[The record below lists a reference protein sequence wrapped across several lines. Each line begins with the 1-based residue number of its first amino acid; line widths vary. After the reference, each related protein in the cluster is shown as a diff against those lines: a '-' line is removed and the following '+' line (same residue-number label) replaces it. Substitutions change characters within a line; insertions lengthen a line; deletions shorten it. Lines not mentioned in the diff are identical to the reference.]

1 MKFSRFAL
9 ILLFF
14 SISAQ
19 YLHVSSA
26 QRNRTSRSG
35 PASSQTHRR
44 STHTLALSTAQVRRE
59 EAFRIVWNTVKYDTF
74 DRTYGGVDWDAI
86 RELYAPQVKKVTS
99 DAELHSLLQK
109 MVGELHQS
117 HFTIIPPDSI
127 PKFVRRRTRPAKAV
141 GEETSEDLAEDE
153 PDDPEAE
160 GNGDLSTKLL
170 NGVGIDVRVLDGQV
184 VITHVDPGGNAA
196 RAGLRT
202 GYIIKKLDNASVEV
216 GVKYVTEK
224 AATTP
229 YLNFA
234 IRQSVLTSFL
244 GGRPGTDVELV
255 FLDQEN
261 KEQRTVIKRERLSG
275 ELSPPIGNF
284 PPMYTEFEARR
295 LASGI
300 GYLRF
305 STFTPQLMEKICS
318 TLKSMEDAPGIVID
332 LRANPGGII
341 GMASGVSGLLV
352 SKPGLVGALQTRSGQ
367 SAVPS
372 YPQRHSYKGPVA
384 ILIDRL
390 SGSTAEI
397 FAAAMQEWGRAI
409 IVGENSAGVVQGAD
423 TVKLPTGA
431 VFEFA
436 RMGFKTAHGMTL
448 EGKGVKPDVEKQLTR
463 NSLLQGK
470 DDQLEEAV
478 QRIQVQQT
486 RDVYTAEPPPP
497 PKPIK
502 IKIDPAVGERLT
514 PAKGSSSEAGPH
526 TLEISPEAEQIMER
540 YITEVGG
547 RDALNAVKTRV
558 STGTADYGAPGMSG
572 KVIIRE
578 EPPEK
583 RSMEMTIPSLGVMQI
598 AFDSKHS
605 WMAHPLIGML
615 EFEKS
620 LLAPLQSFFDF
631 HKIPEYKTRY
641 AKIEY
646 NGIVDSSDGKV
657 NVLVS
662 TLRDGTKEVLLFD
675 IKTGLLSDNNE
686 AHYSD
691 YRQVGRVKI
700 PFATRITVNGANV
713 LTKLDKV
720 EDNVAIDA
728 DAFKEIR
735 SCFTQ
740 R

>member
-1 MKFSRFAL
+1 L
-9 ILLFF
+9 
-14 SISAQ
+14 
-19 YLHVSSA
+19 
-26 QRNRTSRSG
+26 
-35 PASSQTHRR
+35 
-44 STHTLALSTAQVRRE
+44 RRE

-74 DRTYGGVDWDAI
+74 DRTYGGVDWDAV
-86 RELYAPQVKKVTS
+86 RETYAPQVKKTTS

-127 PKFVRRRTRPAKAV
+127 PKFVRRRTRPVKTDD
-141 GEETSEDLAEDE
+141 EESPDDGAEDE

-170 NGVGIDVRVLDGQV
+170 NGVGIDVRILDGQV
-184 VITHVDPGGNAA
+184 VITHVDPEGNAA

-202 GYIIKKLDNASVEV
+202 GYIIKYIDNASLDV

-234 IRQSVLTSFL
+234 IRQSVLTYLL

-255 FLDQEN
+255 YLDKEN
-261 KEQRTVIKRERLSG
+261 KEQKAVIKRERLSG

-284 PPMYTEFEARR
+284 PPMYTEFETRR

-318 TLKSMEDAPGIVID
+318 TLKSMEDAPGVVID

-352 SKPGLVGALQTRSGQ
+352 NKPGLVGALQTRSGQ
-367 SAVPS
+367 TAVPS
-372 YPQRHSYKGPVA
+372 YPQRHSYQGPVA

-448 EGKGVKPDVEKQLTR
+448 EGKGVKPDVEKHLTR

-478 QRIQVQQT
+478 QRIKVVQQT
-486 RDVYTAEPPPP
+486 RDVDTAEPPPP
-497 PKPIK
+497 PKSIK
-502 IKIDPAVGERLT
+502 IKIDPAVGERSV
-514 PAKGSSSEAGPH
+514 PAVSSNSEEGPH
-526 TLEISPEAEQIMER
+526 TLEITHEAEQIIER
-540 YITEVGG
+540 YIAKVGG

-558 STGTADYGAPGMSG
+558 STGTADFGTPGMSG

-578 EPPEK
+578 EPPDK
-583 RSMEMTIPSLGVMQI
+583 RSMEMMIPGLGVMQI

-615 EFEKS
+615 ELEKS
-620 LLAPLQSFFDF
+620 LLAPVQSFYDF

-646 NGIVDSSDGKV
+646 NGVVDSSDGKV

-675 IKTGLLSDNNE
+675 VKTGLLTDNNE

-691 YRQVGRVKI
+691 YRQVGQIMV
-700 PFATRITVNGANV
+700 PFETRISFNGDNV
-713 LTKLDKV
+713 LTKLEKV
-720 EDNVAIDA
+720 EDNVTIDV

-735 SCFTQ
+735 NCFTQ

>member
-1 MKFSRFAL
+1 L
-9 ILLFF
+9 
-14 SISAQ
+14 
-19 YLHVSSA
+19 
-26 QRNRTSRSG
+26 
-35 PASSQTHRR
+35 
-44 STHTLALSTAQVRRE
+44 RRE
-59 EAFRIVWNTVKYDTF
+59 ETFRIVWNTVKYDTF
-74 DRTYGGVDWDAI
+74 DQSYGGVDWDAV
-86 RELYAPQVKKVTS
+86 RELYAPQVKKMTS

-117 HFTIIPPDSI
+117 HFNIIPPESI
-127 PKFVRRRTRPAKAV
+127 PKFVRRRTKQV
-141 GEETSEDLAEDE
+141 KTDGEVTPDDESEDE
-153 PDDPEAE
+153 PIDPDAE

-196 RAGLRT
+196 KAGLRT
-202 GYIIKKLDNASVEV
+202 GYILKNIDNASLEV
-216 GVKYVTEK
+216 GVKYATEK
-224 AATTP
+224 AALTP
-229 YLNFA
+229 YLNFV
-234 IRQSVLTSFL
+234 IRQSVLTHFL
-244 GGRPGTDVELV
+244 GGRPGTDVEIV
-255 FLDQEN
+255 YLDQEN
-261 KEQRTVIKRERLSG
+261 KEQKAVIKRERLSG
-275 ELSPPIGNF
+275 DLSPPIGNF
-284 PPMYTEFEARR
+284 PPMYTEFESRR

-318 TLKSMEDAPGIVID
+318 TLKSMGDAPGIIID
-332 LRANPGGII
+332 LRGNPGGII
-341 GMASGVSGLLV
+341 GMASGVSGLLMN
-352 SKPGLVGALQTRSGQ
+352 KPGLVGALQTRSGQ
-367 SAVPS
+367 TAVPS
-372 YPQRHSYKGPVA
+372 YPQRHSYTGPVA

-390 SGSTAEI
+390 SGSTAEV
-397 FAAAMQEWGRAI
+397 FAAAMQEWGRAT

-448 EGKGVKPDVEKQLTR
+448 EGKGVKPDVEKKLTR

-470 DDQLEEAV
+470 DDPLEEAV
-478 QRIQVQQT
+478 QRIQRQQPH
-486 RDVYTAEPPPP
+486 DVDTAEPPPP

-502 IKIDPAVGERLT
+502 IKTGPAIGARSAPAVSSNPAAT
-514 PAKGSSSEAGPH
+514 PHA
-526 TLEISPEAEQIMER
+526 LEISPEAEQIMER
-540 YITEVGG
+540 YIAEIGG

-558 STGTADYGAPGMSG
+558 STGTADYGTPGMSG

-583 RSMEMTIPSLGVMQI
+583 RSMEMIIPSMGVMQI

-605 WMAHPLIGML
+605 WMAHPLMGIL

-620 LLAPLQSFFDF
+620 LLTPIQSFFDF
-631 HKIPEYKTRY
+631 HKIPEYKSRY

-646 NGIVDSSDGKV
+646 NGMVDSSGGKA

-662 TLRDGTKEVLLFD
+662 TLRDGTKEVMIFD
-675 IKTGLLSDNNE
+675 VKTGLLTDNNE
-686 AHYSD
+686 THYSD
-691 YRQVGRVKI
+691 YRQVGQVKV
-700 PFATRITVNGANV
+700 PFETRITVSGV
-713 LTKLDKV
+713 SLLTKLDKV
-720 EDNVAIDA
+720 EDNVAIDP

-735 SCFTQ
+735 NCFTQ